1 MRLTLKLFDERKDEI
16 DFYFSVIAE
25 AEKGTE
31 HIKTADN
38 IQLVKIMKSN
48 LILML
53 YNLIEACIV
62 SGMMQIYERIK
73 DDGCTYNLAIS
84 EIKNIWSNYRI
95 DEIYGP
101 SSGRSV
107 YEERVQQ
114 IIQDVISGSPLIL
127 SRSALGISGNLNA
140 KNIKELCDRH
150 RIRYRLSTKG
160 EQLNTVRNK
169 RNDLAHGDS
178 SFGNCVNEMPL
189 SELENIKAEVYQF
202 VGDILNGMKTY
213 YDEKQYLIT

>member
-1 MRLTLKLFDERKDEI
+1 MEVL
-16 DFYFSVIAE
+16 
-25 AEKGTE
+25 
-31 HIKTADN
+31 
-38 IQLVKIMKSN
+38 
-48 LILML
+48 
-53 YNLIEACIV
+53 
-62 SGMMQIYERIK
+62 
-73 DDGCTYNLAIS
+73 
-84 EIKNIWSNYRI
+84 
-95 DEIYGP
+95 
-101 SSGRSV
+101 V

-178 SFGNCVNEMPL
+178 SFSNCVNEMPL